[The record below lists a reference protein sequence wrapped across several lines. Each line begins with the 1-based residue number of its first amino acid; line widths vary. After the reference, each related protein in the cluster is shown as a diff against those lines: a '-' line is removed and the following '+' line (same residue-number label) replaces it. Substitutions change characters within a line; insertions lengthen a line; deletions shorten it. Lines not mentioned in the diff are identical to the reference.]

1 MSLSILNN
9 IPSLAAQNQLAI
21 TGSNLQKTL
30 FRLSSGSRINSGA
43 DDAAGLA
50 IADGLHANVTALTQ
64 SARNANDGIGLLQVG
79 DGALGQITA
88 LLNRAV
94 TLATE
99 SATDTVQGDGT
110 AGDQRAALDD
120 EYQKILEE
128 IDNIGSATNYN
139 GQAVFGGSI
148 ATIYMSDGSGST
160 GEVKVDVSGAL
171 AALDSG
177 SLGLSSDLK
186 SADDAQ
192 AELANIN
199 AAIGQVAGLRGTAG
213 ALINQLQAATNVMNN
228 QVQNLSAAE
237 DGIRAADMGQE
248 VANLTK
254 YSILNQTG
262 ISALA
267 QANQMQQSVL
277 SLLK

>member
-1 MSLSILNN
+1 MALSILNN

-21 TGSNLQKTL
+21 TGSSLQKTL
-30 FRLSSGSRINSGA
+30 FRLASGSRINSGA

-50 IADGLHANVTALTQ
+50 IADGLHANATALTQ
-64 SARNANDGIGLLQVG
+64 SARNANDGVGVLQVA
-79 DGALGQITA
+79 DGSLGQITA

-99 SATDTVQGDGT
+99 SSTDTVQGTGA
-110 AGDQRAALDD
+110 AGDQRGALDG
-120 EYQKILEE
+120 EYQAILTE
-128 IDNIGSATNYN
+128 IGNIGSATNYN
-139 GQAVFGGSI
+139 GQAVFGTAI
-148 ATIYMSDGSGST
+148 KNIHMTDGSG
-160 GEVKVDVSGAL
+160 GDVDVDVSTAL
-171 AALDSG
+171 AALTTTT
-177 SLGLSSDLK
+177 LGLNGGDLK
-186 SADDAQ
+186 SAANAQ
-192 AELANIN
+192 TALTNIN
-199 AAIGQVAGLRGTAG
+199 AAIGTVASLRGNAG

-228 QVQNLSAAE
+228 QVQNLTSAE

-267 QANQMQQSVL
+267 QANNMQQSVL
-277 SLLK
+277 KLLQ